1 MSLKF
6 APSIFQRMLTMFT
19 FKFQRYLEAKYT
31 VTKNLNIC
39 NMNVLL
45 DIRIL
50 WLVFMFDY
58 TFEIMQ
64 VYLNQNFI
72 PLQILLTTLP
82 SHRQMQFTL
91 IMKRSINFLL
101 WTSSNLCFCNKI
113 FTAFLSTII
122 LNTIIFI
129 IFWKFLM
136 FY

>member
-6 APSIFQRMLTMFT
+6 VPSIFQQMLTMFT

-31 VTKNLNIC
+31 VTKNLYIC
-39 NMNVLL
+39 NMNVWL
-45 DIRIL
+45 DIRTL

-82 SHRQMQFTL
+82 SRRQLQFTL

-113 FTAFLSTII
+113 FTASLSTTI
-122 LNTIIFI
+122 LNTIISI

>member
-19 FKFQRYLEAKYT
+19 FKFQRYLEAKYP

>member
-101 WTSSNLCFCNKI
+101 WTSSNLCFCKKI
-113 FTAFLSTII
+113 FTASLSTII
-122 LNTIIFI
+122 LNTVIFI

>member
-19 FKFQRYLEAKYT
+19 FKFQRYLEAKYP

-82 SHRQMQFTL
+82 SRRQMQFTL

>member
-6 APSIFQRMLTMFT
+6 VPSIFQQMLTMFT

-31 VTKNLNIC
+31 VTKNLYIC
-39 NMNVLL
+39 NMNVWL
-45 DIRIL
+45 DIRTL

-82 SHRQMQFTL
+82 SRRQLQFTL

-113 FTAFLSTII
+113 FTASLSTII

>member
-6 APSIFQRMLTMFT
+6 VPSIFQQMLTMFT

-39 NMNVLL
+39 NMNVWL
-45 DIRIL
+45 DIRTL

-82 SHRQMQFTL
+82 SRRQLQFTL

-113 FTAFLSTII
+113 FTASLSTTI
-122 LNTIIFI
+122 LNTIISI

>member
-6 APSIFQRMLTMFT
+6 VPSIFQQMLTMFT

-39 NMNVLL
+39 NMNVWL
-45 DIRIL
+45 DIRTL

-82 SHRQMQFTL
+82 SRRQMQFTL

-101 WTSSNLCFCNKI
+101 WTSSNLCFFNKI
-113 FTAFLSTII
+113 FTASLSTII

>member
-82 SHRQMQFTL
+82 SHCQMQFTL

>member
-39 NMNVLL
+39 NTNVLL

>member
-31 VTKNLNIC
+31 VTKNLYIC
-39 NMNVLL
+39 NMNVWL
-45 DIRIL
+45 DIRTL

-82 SHRQMQFTL
+82 SRRQLQFTL

-113 FTAFLSTII
+113 FTASLSTTI
-122 LNTIIFI
+122 LNTIISI